1 MRRSFIVLAGH
12 TLTDINNMTRLVN
25 QGVTSAL
32 SQVPGESWTPMG
44 SQTLGA
50 SVFELPNRSLSSPP
64 PKPVSSLS
72 TSPVL
77 EGDGHM
83 SRQSALSVK
92 SEGPQ
97 SPQETQERRVRRVNR
112 ARREAFFF
120 RRNTGESGER
130 GEKGRELGQWRLV
143 SEIM

>member
-50 SVFELPNRSLSSPP
+50 SVFELPNRSFHS
-64 PKPVSSLS
+64 
-72 TSPVL
+72 
-77 EGDGHM
+77 
-83 SRQSALSVK
+83 
-92 SEGPQ
+92 
-97 SPQETQERRVRRVNR
+97 
-112 ARREAFFF
+112 ARRQYWKAMV
-120 RRNTGESGER
+120 TCPGKVPS
-130 GEKGRELGQWRLV
+130 V
-143 SEIM
+143 